1 MQECLQPLSVFGFEV
16 DPIWASIFIVTLLD
30 YVLGKTKKTESN
42 SILELVVKIILR
54 RKL

>member
-1 MQECLQPLSVFGFEV
+1 MTILGFEV
-16 DPIWASIFIVTLLD
+16 DPVWVSIAVVTILD